1 MKTKFIIAI
10 TFLIICSC
18 SNSDKKQSEM
28 TKKATIVE
36 MVLFKKNDGIS
47 QEKAENQMAELNEF
61 ISKQSGFIS
70 RKTSVSEDG
79 QFLDIVFWTDLES
92 ATIASEK
99 AMNNPKTLKAFEVID
114 EKSMTFKHF
123 SIFNEIQE

>member
-1 MKTKFIIAI
+1 MKYVIFHQGKI
-10 TFLIICSC
+10 FL
-18 SNSDKKQSEM
+18 NSIRGKM

-36 MVLFKKNDGIS
+36 MVLFKKNDEIS

-99 AMNNPKTLKAFEVID
+99 AMKNPKTLKAFEVID

>member
-18 SNSDKKQSEM
+18 NNPNEKQNKM
-28 TKKATIVE
+28 VKKATIVE
-36 MVLFKKNDGIS
+36 LVLFKKNNEIS
-47 QEKAENQMAELNEF
+47 QAEAENQMSELNEF

-70 RKTSVSEDG
+70 RKTSVSDDG
-79 QFLDIVFWTDLES
+79 EFLDIVFWTDLES

-99 AMNNPKTLKAFEVID
+99 AMKNPKTLKTFEVID

-123 SIFNEIQE
+123 SIFNEIE